1 MRKEL
6 KCRAGLELNCKIRFK
21 IPFGDLLDGILFFS
35 FTPMNKIFFTF
46 LILISFHGFSQKV
59 EIETLLKDKISIRAL
74 QIWDGKVWYSGT
86 DSKFGYVSLK
96 DSADKKQIRLSD
108 KKLEFRT
115 LAQNKTHFR
124 LINIESPAYEYL
136 VNKQTLKFAV
146 FFTDNKKTAF
156 YDAYSIDKYGRGL
169 AISDPLENG
178 SPNPIILMP
187 QGNAGEK
194 KTDFPKYFPGEAH
207 FAASNSNISMNG
219 NHVWIATGG
228 AKARI
233 FKFNWSNPFKWK
245 VYETPFIQGTS
256 SQGIY
261 SIDFYDKKFGIAVG
275 GDYTK
280 QAENINN
287 IATTNDGGETW
298 QIQASGKNGG
308 YKTCVKFRPKSKGK
322 DIIAVG
328 DQNIEFSQDYGKTWT
343 TISEEKG
350 LFVCEW
356 IDENTLIFAG
366 KDRIV
371 KMKFS
376 L

>member
-1 MRKEL
+1 MK
-6 KCRAGLELNCKIRFK
+6 KI
-21 IPFGDLLDGILFFS
+21 ILA
-35 FTPMNKIFFTF
+35 F
-46 LILISFHGFSQKV
+46 LILNSIFGFSQKV

-96 DSADKKQIRLSD
+96 DSVDKKQIILSD
-108 KKLEFRT
+108 KKLQFRT
-115 LAQNKTHFR
+115 LAQNKNAFYT
-124 LINIESPAYEYL
+124 INIESPAYFFEIDK
-136 VNKQTLKFAV
+136 NTLKSKIV
-146 FFTDNKKTAF
+146 YTDTIKTAF
-156 YDAYSIDKYGRGL
+156 YDALQFSNNSF
-169 AISDPLENG
+169 AIAFSDPSENQRLNISQTRNG
-178 SPNPIILMP
+178 
-187 QGNAGEK
+187 GK
-194 KTDFPKYFPGEAH
+194 KWINCKDCKDFPYLEKGEAA
-207 FAASNSNISMNG
+207 FAASNTNIASAG
-219 NHVWIATGG
+219 NFIWIATGG
-228 AKARI
+228 TRSRI
-233 FKFNWSNPFKWK
+233 YRMKNTDCNWEVF
-245 VYETPFIQGTS
+245 ETPFIQGTS

-287 IATTNDGGETW
+287 IATTNDGGETL

-328 DQNIEFSQDYGKTWT
+328 DQNIEFSQDYGKTWK

-356 IDENTLIFAG
+356 IDENTLVLAG

-371 KMKFS
+371 KMLFKN
-376 L
+376 